1 MFARFNIR
9 LVIGWLLFYGLVLFS
24 GYGLAANA
32 ETVFQDGANWL
43 KLAPIEPGAQ
53 PNSEAVDLRQ
63 EQVIQALGGISV
75 RLDASR
81 FRGLFSRRKQDP
93 MPLFSQAALDQLARP
108 LTETINRAGPHR
120 DLLLQV
126 SQNRRE
132 GAGLSGLIKNSRI
145 TTARIFHHDEHL
157 HLILG
162 AVEQNPNTNDSK
174 NLNNNP
180 KAGGY
185 AQFKD
190 QVEVPT
196 GRRARESK
204 LAAELSS
211 DLALGPAPQSRSDW
225 LALDLSGLATK
236 APAKPLQDR
245 QAQPKAGAA
254 KTSPPRRTDPEA
266 LKAIDT
272 QTLDQLS
279 ELRELKRRDLITDE
293 LYETLVRELLDR
305 DQNE

>member
-1 MFARFNIR
+1 MFVRFNIR
-9 LVIGWLLFYGLVLFS
+9 LVIGWLFFYGLVLFS
-24 GYGLAANA
+24 GYGMAAEA
-32 ETVFQDGANWL
+32 ETIFQNGPNWL

-53 PNSEAVDLRQ
+53 PNSKAVGLRQ

-75 RLDASR
+75 RLNASR

-93 MPLFSQAALDQLARP
+93 MPLFSHATLAQLARP
-108 LTETINRAGPHR
+108 LTAAINRAGPHR

-132 GAGLSGLIKNSRI
+132 GAGLSGLIKDSRI
-145 TTARIFHHDEHL
+145 TTARIFHRDEQL

-162 AVEQNPNTNDSK
+162 AVEQNPNTDDSK

-190 QVEVPT
+190 QVQVPM
-196 GRRARESK
+196 GRRAQEAK

-211 DLALGPAPQSRSDW
+211 DLALGAAPQGRSDW

-236 APAKPLQDR
+236 ALAKPLQDR

-254 KTSPPRRTDPEA
+254 KTSPPTRPDPEA
-266 LKAIDT
+266 LKSMDAKA
-272 QTLDQLS
+272 LDQLR

-305 DQNE
+305 NQNE